1 MLEETSSSGT
11 SSSSS
16 SSASSEDDFI
26 GPRNISSADTD
37 SCPSMDNYQVGSFP
51 FIMKDLVDEN
61 PVDLDADGHP
71 SWMELRNEPVN

>member
-1 MLEETSSSGT
+1 
-11 SSSSS
+11 
-16 SSASSEDDFI
+16 
-26 GPRNISSADTD
+26 
-37 SCPSMDNYQVGSFP
+37 MDNYQVGSFP